1 MAFFLERTDSYF
13 WPVTVT
19 EAQDG
24 GKHRKYT
31 FEAEFKRVGQAR
43 REELGH
49 QLLLQKERVRS
60 GRLEEPGKGGKMVPI
75 KLLTPRE
82 MADELLVGWRKIMD
96 REGEGGEEV
105 PFSEALKAQLL
116 EIENVAEAILDAWN
130 ESQPGAKVG
139 N

>member
-1 MAFFLERTDSYF
+1 MPFFLERSDSYF
-13 WPVTVT
+13 WPVTVK

-31 FEAEFKRVGQAR
+31 FEAQFKRVGQAR

-49 QLLLQKERVRS
+49 QLLIQKGRVQA
-60 GRLEEPGKGGKMVPI
+60 GRLEERDKDGKMVPI

-96 REGEGGEEV
+96 REVEGGEEV
-105 PFSEALKAQLL
+105 PFSEALKAELL
-116 EIENVAEAILDAWN
+116 EIENVAEAILEAWN